1 LKVGGVSGWFV
12 VATHQ
17 SSQRRYTTMDTS
29 NIVDFTSR
37 AWAPDALTEL
47 LRAGAQRLIASAVD
61 AELESFLAQFAAA
74 RTAAGHAT
82 VVRNGHHPAR
92 PVQTGI
98 GPVSV
103 RIPKVRSRNGQPVTF
118 RSALVPPYV
127 RKTRTLEAALP
138 WLYLK
143 GVSSGEMDAAL
154 KVLLGPD
161 AKGLSANTVSRLKRD
176 WAQEYSGW
184 REQPLDKDPWV
195 YIWAD
200 GVYSGLRGE
209 RDKLC
214 ALVIVGVNA
223 RGQKQF
229 LAIEDGVRESTQSWR
244 EVLLALKGRG
254 MNAPKLA
261 IGDGAMGFWAALE
274 EVFPMTRQ
282 QRCWMHKT
290 MNVLNCLPKLSQPKA
305 KAALHDIWQTETKAG
320 AGKAFDLFL
329 KIYEPKYP
337 KAALCL
343 QKDRDE
349 LMAFFDFPA
358 QHWQS
363 IRTSNPI
370 ESAFA
375 TIRHR
380 TKRTKGCL
388 SRDGMLHMIFKLGQ
402 CAEQNWRRLRGFDYL
417 AKVIT
422 GVKFTDGIEM
432 TKSNQIAA

>member
-1 LKVGGVSGWFV
+1 ME
-12 VATHQ
+12 
-17 SSQRRYTTMDTS
+17 TT
-29 NIVDFTSR
+29 NIVDLARRDGIT
-37 AWAPDALTEL
+37 DALTEL
-47 LRAGAQRLIASAVD
+47 LRSGAQQLIATAVQ
-61 AELESFLAQFAAA
+61 AELEAFMAQFA
-74 RTAAGHAT
+74 TASTQASHAV
-82 VVRNGHHPAR
+82 VVRNGYHPER
-92 PVQTGI
+92 PLQTGI

-103 RIPKVRSRNGQPVTF
+103 RIPKVRSKNGHPVTF

-127 RKTRTLEAALP
+127 RRTKTLEAALP

-143 GVSSGEMDAAL
+143 GISSGEMAPAL

-161 AKGLSANTVSRLKRD
+161 AVGLSANTVSRLKRD
-176 WAQEYSGW
+176 WAKEYDGW
-184 REQPLDKDPWV
+184 REESLGDEPLA

-200 GVYSGLRGE
+200 GVHSGLRGDN
-209 RDKLC
+209 DKLC
-214 ALVIVGVNA
+214 ALVIIGVTA
-223 RGQKQF
+223 RGKKRF

-244 EVLLALKGRG
+244 EVLLSLKSRG

-261 IGDGAMGFWAALE
+261 IGDGAMGFWAALD
-274 EVFPMTRQ
+274 EVYPTTRQ
-282 QRCWMHKT
+282 QRCWQHKT

-305 KAALHDIWQTETKAG
+305 KAAIHNIWQAETKKDAE
-320 AGKAFDLFL
+320 KAFDLFIN
-329 KIYEPKYP
+329 IYEPKYP

-343 QKDRDE
+343 QKDREE

-380 TKRTKGCL
+380 TKRSKGCL
-388 SRDGMLHMIFKLGQ
+388 SRDGMLHMMFKLGQ
-402 CAEQNWRRLRGFDYL
+402 CAEQNWRKLRGFDYL

-422 GVKFTDGIEM
+422 GVAFKDGIE
-432 TKSNQIAA
+432 TTETGQIAA

>member
-1 LKVGGVSGWFV
+1 ME
-12 VATHQ
+12 TN
-17 SSQRRYTTMDTS
+17 
-29 NIVDFTSR
+29 NIVDFASR
-37 AWAPDALTEL
+37 GRISDALTDM
-47 LRAGAQRLIASAVD
+47 LRTGAQQLIATAVE
-61 AELESFLAQFAAA
+61 AELESFLAQFAAV
-74 RTAAGHAT
+74 RTEAGHSA

-92 PVQTGI
+92 PFQTGI

-103 RIPKVRSRNGQPVTF
+103 RIPKVRSKSGAPVTF
-118 RSALVPPYV
+118 HSALVPPYV
-127 RKTRTLEAALP
+127 RRTKTLESALP

-143 GVSSGEMDAAL
+143 GVSSGEMGSAL

-176 WAQEYSGW
+176 WAKEYDGW
-184 REQPLDKDPWV
+184 REAPLDEEPWV

-209 RDKLC
+209 DDKLC
-214 ALVIVGVNA
+214 ALVIIGVNA

-244 EVLLALKGRG
+244 EVLLSLKSRG

-274 EVFPMTRQ
+274 EVFPESRQ

-305 KAALHDIWQTETKAG
+305 KAALHDIWQAETKAD
-320 AGKAFDLFL
+320 AEKAFELFI

-337 KAALCL
+337 KAALGL

-380 TKRTKGCL
+380 TKRSKGCL
-388 SRDGMLHMIFKLGQ
+388 TRDGMLHMMFKLGQ
-402 CAEQNWRRLRGFDYL
+402 CAEQNWRKLRGFDYL

-422 GVKFTDGIEM
+422 GVTFKDGIET
-432 TKSNQIAA
+432 TKHNQIAA

>member
-1 LKVGGVSGWFV
+1 
-12 VATHQ
+12 
-17 SSQRRYTTMDTS
+17 METS
-29 NIVDFTSR
+29 NIVDFASR
-37 AWAPDALTEL
+37 DRISDALTDL
-47 LRAGAQRLIASAVD
+47 LRTGAQQLIAAAVE
-61 AELESFLAQFAAA
+61 AELESFMAPFAHS
-74 RTAAGHAT
+74 RTEAGHAA

-92 PVQTGI
+92 PFQTGI

-103 RIPKVRSRNGQPVTF
+103 RIPKVRSKSGQPVTF

-127 RKTRTLEAALP
+127 RKTKTLEAALP

-143 GVSSGEMDAAL
+143 GVSSGEMGAAL

-176 WAQEYSGW
+176 WANEYDGW
-184 REQPLDKDPWV
+184 RDRPLDNDQWV

-209 RDKLC
+209 DDKLC
-214 ALVIVGVNA
+214 ALVVIGVNA

-229 LAIEDGVRESTQSWR
+229 LAIDDGVRESTQSWR
-244 EVLLALKGRG
+244 EVLLNLKERG

-274 EVFPMTRQ
+274 EVCPETRH

-305 KAALHDIWQTETKAG
+305 KAALHDIWQAETKAD
-320 AGKAFDLFL
+320 AEKTFDLFV
-329 KIYEPKYP
+329 KTYEPKYP

-380 TKRTKGCL
+380 TKRSKGCL
-388 SRDGMLHMIFKLGQ
+388 TRDGMLHMMFKLGQ
-402 CAEQNWRRLRGFDYL
+402 CAEQNWRKLRGFDYL

-422 GVKFTDGIEM
+422 GVKFKDGIE
-432 TKSNQIAA
+432 TTQTDQIAA